1 MGNKSLLN
9 VEEIEIIPNF
19 KIHIPTVG
27 QVLEHEDEYSNIVS
41 LTTSTPYQ
49 YMVFLDD
56 LNIDFTTITNYQLFI
71 ILLNAYLKD
80 GIDMSIVFG
89 DLDFSTFNI
98 YPNPENGTQVLYSKR
113 YDLCIDELVYSILS
127 DTMLKL
133 NQRERIFKHM
143 GNERAKQEAIKK
155 ARRKIQNRLRRHK
168 KEDENSQLEELIVAL
183 VNRKDFKYN
192 YDETMNLSIY
202 RFYKS
207 VKQLQQNITFDN
219 TMLGVYTGN
228 IDTSKLTDRN
238 CLSWIAKS

>member
-1 MGNKSLLN
+1 
-9 VEEIEIIPNF
+9 
-19 KIHIPTVG
+19 
-27 QVLEHEDEYSNIVS
+27 
-41 LTTSTPYQ
+41 
-49 YMVFLDD
+49 
-56 LNIDFTTITNYQLFI
+56 
-71 ILLNAYLKD
+71 
-80 GIDMSIVFG
+80 
-89 DLDFSTFNI
+89 
-98 YPNPENGTQVLYSKR
+98 
-113 YDLCIDELVYSILS
+113 
-127 DTMLKL
+127 MLKI

-183 VNRKDFKYN
+183 VNRKDFKYD

-238 CLSWIAKS
+238 CLSWIAKN